1 MNFRT
6 DLALER
12 RELLGS
18 EVPPGVKSRVYNEQ
32 NAQITAIEVTNQSG
46 AESIGKPV
54 GRYITVEVPPFSQD
68 AEILD
73 GRLTALIQELR
84 RLLPESGTVLV
95 AGLGNDNITPDA
107 LGPLTADR
115 IFATRHIG
123 KELAQSLGF
132 KNLRPAAAVAP
143 GVLGQTGIET
153 GEIIAGIVKT
163 LHPCAVIT
171 VDALA
176 SRRLS
181 RLGCTVQ
188 MADTGI
194 TPGSGV
200 GNARAAINEE
210 NLGVPVIALGVP
222 TVVDAAT
229 LALDLTEGMADSLDE
244 DELRRF
250 VEPRGASMMVTPRE
264 IDLLVER
271 AARLL
276 SLSINCALQP
286 EIEPEDMLALLQ

>member
-12 RELLGS
+12 HELLGN

-32 NAQITAIEVTNQSG
+32 NARITAIEVTNEAG
-46 AESIGKPV
+46 VEAIGKPV
-54 GRYITVEVPPFSQD
+54 GNYITVEVPPFSQD

-73 GRLTALIQELR
+73 GRLTAITEELR
-84 RLLPESGTVLV
+84 RLLPKSGTVLV

-107 LGPLTADR
+107 LGPFTADR
-115 IFATRHIG
+115 IFATRHIT
-123 KELAQSLGF
+123 KELARSIGF
-132 KNLRPAAAVAP
+132 KNLRPTAAVAP

-163 LHPCAVIT
+163 LRPCAVIT

-200 GNARAAINEE
+200 GNARSAINKE

-229 LALDLTEGMADSLDE
+229 LALDLTEGMADSPDE
-244 DELRRF
+244 NELRRF

-271 AARLL
+271 AANLL